1 MDTASPLPQDKIDAI
16 AAHASESRPIVIV
29 PHDNPDV
36 DAIVAASM
44 CHLVF
49 ERLGIPSVVC
59 LRTFPDEITA
69 RIIEENRLMRPPRA
83 AVVAEV
89 PSEAPLVLVDWF
101 SVPECLNHVAAVFDH
116 HPTNQKI
123 CADVVEE
130 HRYNSATKLIYDLFC
145 SANPRFDDVRREL
158 VRNVLF
164 TVFVDSNSMKSTRF
178 IEKDVLWIDEM
189 VERYGIER
197 DALVE
202 AGYSL
207 NDLSDPVSKLARNGA
222 KRYALPN
229 GKHGFISYI
238 MASGYDH
245 RLDGELAAEMRK
257 LLAEDAG
264 LDCAWHMVCDLGRD
278 ETHICKLS
286 REDLGMGRDGVW
298 ETHHANLSRATDVYP
313 VMEAE
318 NRI

>member
-1 MDTASPLPQDKIDAI
+1 MSTVPSLPQDKIDAI
-16 AAHASESRPIVIV
+16 ASHASESRPIVV
-29 PHDNPDV
+29 MPHDNPDV
-36 DAIVAASM
+36 DAIVSAAM

-59 LRTFPDEITA
+59 LRTFLDEITA
-69 RIIEENRLMRPPRA
+69 RIVDENRLMHPLQEA
-83 AVVAEV
+83 IVAEI
-89 PSEAPLVLVDWF
+89 PPEAPLVLVDWF
-101 SVPECLNHVAAVFDH
+101 SVPECPNHVAAVFDH
-116 HPTNQKI
+116 HPTSQKI

-130 HRYNSATKLIYDLFC
+130 CRYNSATKLVYDLFC
-145 SANPRFDDVRREL
+145 SDNPRFDDIRQEL

-178 IEKDVLWIDEM
+178 IEEDVPWIEEM
-189 VERYGIER
+189 IKRYGIER

-202 AGYSL
+202 AGYLL
-207 NDLSDPVSKLARNGA
+207 NDLSEPVSKLARNGA
-222 KRYALPN
+222 KRYVLPN

-238 MASGYDH
+238 MASDYDH
-245 RLDGELAAEMRK
+245 RLDEGLASEMRK
-257 LLAEDAG
+257 LLSEGDE
-264 LDCAWHMVCDLGRD
+264 LDYAWHMVCDLGRD
-278 ETHICKLS
+278 RTFVYKLS
-286 REDLGMGRDGVW
+286 RSDLEARQDGVW